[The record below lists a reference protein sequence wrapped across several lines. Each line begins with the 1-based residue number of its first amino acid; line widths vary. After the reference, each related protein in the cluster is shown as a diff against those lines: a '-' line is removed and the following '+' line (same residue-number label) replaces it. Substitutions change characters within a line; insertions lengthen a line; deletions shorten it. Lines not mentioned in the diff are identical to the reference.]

1 MAGFAAC
8 PKCGHRPP
16 QALGPTDACP
26 ACGAYMHKLRPPAA
40 ASAAAGS
47 ARSAAAPAPPAPVP
61 APAASPDTPLDRELA
76 VLRAADEQAERG
88 ALLGR
93 AAVLFALAVWG
104 LRLAAMDISTGE
116 IGGSFMHGILLVIH
130 EAGHVFFRILGEFM
144 GIAGGSLFQVLL
156 PLGIAAAF
164 LVKQGDRYG
173 AAVCLWWAGV
183 SLMDLAPYV
192 YDALD
197 PQLIL
202 LTGQTGEDGPHDWIY
217 LFDVLGGRKHAHGWG
232 RSFHVAGILV
242 MLGGI
247 AWGALELRRRWQGG
261 GRPAGAD

>member
-26 ACGAYMHKLRPPAA
+26 ACGAYMHKLQPPAA
-40 ASAAAGS
+40 A
-47 ARSAAAPAPPAPVP
+47 AAPAQRTAPAPGSE
-61 APAASPDTPLDRELA
+61 PAALPPLDRELA
-76 VLRAADEQAERG
+76 ALQAVDVQAERG
-88 ALLGR
+88 AVLGR
-93 AAVLFALAVWG
+93 AAVLLALAVWG
-104 LRLAAMDISTGE
+104 LRLAAYDIATGE
-116 IGGSFMHGILLVIH
+116 IGASFMHGILLVIH

-156 PLGIAAAF
+156 PLGIGVAF
-164 LVKQGDRYG
+164 LVKQDDRYG
-173 AAVCLWWAGV
+173 AAICVWWAGV

-192 YDALD
+192 YDALN

-232 RSFHVAGILV
+232 RFFHVIGIV
-242 MLGGI
+242 TMLGAL
-247 AWGALELRRRWQGG
+247 AWGALDLLRRWK
-261 GRPAGAD
+261 AEADERGTEA